1 MSQPLLSPH
10 AARPQSPIFRGLRLA
25 GRPAGAS
32 VLAARILACALALA
46 GASAPAFALQAGDD
60 ILSLGVAAIHP
71 DASLGTLTST
81 GALATA
87 FNAATA
93 GSSADVSRE
102 TTVSF
107 SWLHLF
113 TDRLGAEFTLG
124 VPPRHEVD
132 LRTPSPFAAA
142 PTHPRA
148 ATLRTWTPA
157 AVGKWFF
164 GEKSQRMRPYLG
176 LGVSHV
182 SFHELDVNRGD
193 PTVAL
198 LAGASADLAS
208 RWTPVYNAGLLWRL
222 DERWSVNASVSFLPI
237 RTTATFTGTGPTTT
251 RGDLKLDTVDW
262 VLRLGRR
269 F

>member
-1 MSQPLLSPH
+1 MFLPLSIRRGH
-10 AARPQSPIFRGLRLA
+10 GARAAA
-25 GRPAGAS
+25 C
-32 VLAARILACALALA
+32 VLALVATAPLPAL
-46 GASAPAFALQAGDD
+46 ALQAGDD

-81 GALATA
+81 GTLATA

-102 TTVSF
+102 VTASV

-113 TDRLGAEFTLG
+113 TDRAGVEFTLG
-124 VPPRHEVD
+124 VPPKHEVD

-142 PTHPRA
+142 PSHPRA

-164 GEKSQRMRPYLG
+164 GDASQRMRPYLG

-182 SFHELDVNRGD
+182 SFHEVDINRSD
-193 PTVAL
+193 PTVVL
-198 LAGASADLAS
+198 LAGQDASVRS
-208 RWTPVYNAGLLWRL
+208 KWTPVYNAGLLW
-222 DERWSVNASVSFLPI
+222 EFNPRWSLNGSVSYLPI
-237 RTTATFTGTGPTTT
+237 RTEVDFTGSGGTRT
-251 RGDLKLDTVDW
+251 RGDLKLNTTDW
-262 VLRLGRR
+262 VLRFGYR